1 MTTSFSDLGVDAGI
15 CARLESRGIAAPFPV
30 QAATIP
36 ASLEGRDIVAKAP
49 TGSGKTLAF
58 GVAAIES
65 TRDSSPRRPR
75 GLILEPTRELA
86 AQVRD
91 ELGSIMEGGTRRII
105 AIYGGTRYGPAQAAL
120 NKGVDIL
127 VACPGRLE
135 DLIEQGMVDLSEVR
149 FVVIDEADRMADMG
163 FLPVVRRILDQTE
176 SDRQVLLFSATMG
189 KEIEGLATR
198 YLRDPVRV
206 DVAGD
211 DEASGDVT
219 HYFWSV
225 TGDQRMTQC
234 ASVITQLG
242 QAIVF
247 CRTRRG
253 ADRVARQLE
262 AEGISS
268 VAIHGDR
275 TQAQRERALKSFER
289 GEAQALVA
297 TDVAAR
303 GIHLE
308 ALPGVIHFD
317 PPADATDYTHRSGR
331 TGRAGRDGIVIS
343 MVVSDQKRAVAN
355 IQKGLGL
362 PRSLTEPVELGVEP
376 RIPTPPKRDPRARD
390 RDRDRG
396 ARDQVREDREPRR
409 GGRED
414 RPVRQSREDRWPKK
428 GAAASEG
435 RSERP
440 RWESSSDR
448 SSHDRGSEASQGSRG
463 PTGIVKFYNADK
475 GYGFVARQGHDDL
488 FVHASGL
495 PASVNGRL
503 EEGQIV
509 AFEIG
514 KGKRGDEA
522 RNVRIVSGSK
532 SGGSRDR
539 RPMAAAGKRKGRN

>member
-1 MTTSFSDLGVDAGI
+1 MNTTFSDLGVDAGI

-189 KEIEGLATR
+189 KEIEGLATS
-198 YLRDPVRV
+198 YLRDPERV
-206 DVAGD
+206 EVAGD

-262 AEGISS
+262 AEGIKS

-343 MVVSDQKRAVAN
+343 MVVSDQKRAVGN
-355 IQKGLGL
+355 IQKALGL
-362 PRSLTEPVELGVEP
+362 QRVLTDPVELGVEP
-376 RIPTPPKRDPRARD
+376 RIPTPPKRDPRS
-390 RDRDRG
+390 RDRG

-409 GGRED
+409 GNREE
-414 RPVRQSREDRWPKK
+414 RPQRQSREERWPKK
-428 GAAASEG
+428 RNGDSEV
-435 RSERP
+435 RAERP
-440 RWESSSDR
+440 RRESSWDR
-448 SSHDRGSEASQGSRG
+448 PSEPRESHGGRG

-475 GYGFVARQGHDDL
+475 GYGFVARQGQDDL

-522 RNVRIVSGSK
+522 RNVRIVSGAK
-532 SGGSRDR
+532 SGSSRDK

>member
-1 MTTSFSDLGVDAGI
+1 MTTTFSDLGVDAGI

-36 ASLEGRDIVAKAP
+36 ASLEGRDVVAKAP

-135 DLIEQGMVDLSEVR
+135 DLIEQGMVDLSEVC

-189 KEIEGLATR
+189 KEIEGLATS
-198 YLRDPVRV
+198 YLRDPARV
-206 DVAGD
+206 EVEGD

-219 HYFWSV
+219 HYFWAV

-262 AEGISS
+262 AEGITS

-275 TQAQRERALKSFER
+275 SQAQRERALRAFER

-331 TGRAGRDGIVIS
+331 TGRAGCDGIVIS
-343 MVVSDQKRAVAN
+343 MVVSDQKRAVGN
-355 IQKGLGL
+355 IQKALGL
-362 PRSLTEPVELGVEP
+362 QRQLTEPVVLDVEP
-376 RIPTPPKRDPRARD
+376 RIPTPPKRDPRS
-390 RDRDRG
+390 RDRG

-409 GGRED
+409 GPRED
-414 RPVRQSREDRWPKK
+414 RGQRQSREDRWPKSRPTD
-428 GAAASEG
+428 GDSRA
-435 RSERP
+435 ERP
-440 RWESSSDR
+440 RREGSWDRPSDSR
-448 SSHDRGSEASQGSRG
+448 ASHGGRG

-475 GYGFVARQGHDDL
+475 GYGFVARQGQDDL

-522 RNVRIVSGSK
+522 RNVRIVSGAK
-532 SGGSRDR
+532 SGSGRDK

>member
-1 MTTSFSDLGVDAGI
+1 MTTTFSDLGVDAGI

-36 ASLEGRDIVAKAP
+36 ASLEGRDVVAKAP

-135 DLIEQGMVDLSEVR
+135 DLIEQGMVDLSEVC

-189 KEIEGLATR
+189 KEIEGLATS
-198 YLRDPVRV
+198 YLRDPARV
-206 DVAGD
+206 EVEGD

-219 HYFWSV
+219 HYFWAV

-262 AEGISS
+262 AEGITS

-275 TQAQRERALKSFER
+275 SQAQRERALRAFER

-331 TGRAGRDGIVIS
+331 TGRAGCDGIVIS
-343 MVVSDQKRAVAN
+343 MVVSDQKRAVGN
-355 IQKGLGL
+355 IQKALGL
-362 PRSLTEPVELGVEP
+362 QRQLTEPVVLDVEP
-376 RIPTPPKRDPRARD
+376 RIPTPPKRDPRS
-390 RDRDRG
+390 RDRG

-409 GGRED
+409 GPRED
-414 RPVRQSREDRWPKK
+414 RGQRQSREDRWPKRRPTD
-428 GAAASEG
+428 GDSRA
-435 RSERP
+435 ERP
-440 RWESSSDR
+440 RREGSWDRPSDSR
-448 SSHDRGSEASQGSRG
+448 ASHGGRG

-475 GYGFVARQGHDDL
+475 GYGFVARQGQDDL

-495 PASVNGRL
+495 PASMNGRL

-522 RNVRIVSGSK
+522 RNVRIVSGAK
-532 SGGSRDR
+532 SGSSRDK

>member
-1 MTTSFSDLGVDAGI
+1 M
-15 CARLESRGIAAPFPV
+15 
-30 QAATIP
+30 
-36 ASLEGRDIVAKAP
+36 
-49 TGSGKTLAF
+49 
-58 GVAAIES
+58 
-65 TRDSSPRRPR
+65 
-75 GLILEPTRELA
+75 
-86 AQVRD
+86 
-91 ELGSIMEGGTRRII
+91 
-105 AIYGGTRYGPAQAAL
+105 
-120 NKGVDIL
+120 
-127 VACPGRLE
+127 
-135 DLIEQGMVDLSEVR
+135 
-149 FVVIDEADRMADMG
+149 
-163 FLPVVRRILDQTE
+163 
-176 SDRQVLLFSATMG
+176 
-189 KEIEGLATR
+189 
-198 YLRDPVRV
+198 
-206 DVAGD
+206 
-211 DEASGDVT
+211 T
-219 HYFWSV
+219 HYFWAV

-262 AEGISS
+262 AEGITS

-275 TQAQRERALKSFER
+275 SQAQRERALRAFER

-331 TGRAGRDGIVIS
+331 TGRAGCDGIVIS
-343 MVVSDQKRAVAN
+343 MVVSDQKRAVGN
-355 IQKGLGL
+355 IQKALGL
-362 PRSLTEPVELGVEP
+362 QRQLTEPVVLDVEP
-376 RIPTPPKRDPRARD
+376 RIPTPPKRDPRS
-390 RDRDRG
+390 RDRG

-409 GGRED
+409 GPRED
-414 RPVRQSREDRWPKK
+414 RGQRQSREDRWPKRRPTD
-428 GAAASEG
+428 GDSRA
-435 RSERP
+435 ERP
-440 RWESSSDR
+440 RREGSWDRPSDSR
-448 SSHDRGSEASQGSRG
+448 ASHGGRG

-475 GYGFVARQGHDDL
+475 GYGFVARQGQDDL

-522 RNVRIVSGSK
+522 RNVRIVSGAK
-532 SGGSRDR
+532 SGSGRDK

>member
-1 MTTSFSDLGVDAGI
+1 MTTTFSDLGVDAGI

-36 ASLEGRDIVAKAP
+36 ASLEGRDVVAKAP

-135 DLIEQGMVDLSEVR
+135 DLIEQGMVDLSEVC

-189 KEIEGLATR
+189 KEIEGLATS
-198 YLRDPVRV
+198 YLRDPARV
-206 DVAGD
+206 EVEGD

-219 HYFWSV
+219 HYFWAV

-234 ASVITQLG
+234 ASVINQLG

-262 AEGISS
+262 AEGIKS

-275 TQAQRERALKSFER
+275 SQAQRERALKAFER

-331 TGRAGRDGIVIS
+331 TGRAGCDGIVIS
-343 MVVSDQKRAVAN
+343 MVVSDQKRAVGN
-355 IQKGLGL
+355 IQKALGL
-362 PRSLTEPVELGVEP
+362 QRVLTEPVVLDVEP
-376 RIPTPPKRDPRARD
+376 RIPTPPKRDPRRE
-390 RDRDRG
+390 RG

-409 GGRED
+409 GGRDE
-414 RPVRQSREDRWPKK
+414 RPQRQSREDRWPKRRSDD
-428 GAAASEG
+428 GAP

-440 RWESSSDR
+440 RREGSWDRPNESR
-448 SSHDRGSEASQGSRG
+448 ESHGGRG

-475 GYGFVARQGHDDL
+475 GYGFVARQGQDDL

-522 RNVRIVSGSK
+522 RNVRIVSGAK
-532 SGGSRDR
+532 SGSSRDK

>member
-1 MTTSFSDLGVDAGI
+1 MTTTFSDLGVDAGI

-36 ASLEGRDIVAKAP
+36 ASLEGRDVVAKAP

-135 DLIEQGMVDLSEVR
+135 DLIEQGMVDLSEVC

-189 KEIEGLATR
+189 KEIEGLATS
-198 YLRDPVRV
+198 YLRDPARV
-206 DVAGD
+206 EVEGD

-219 HYFWSV
+219 HYFWAV

-262 AEGISS
+262 AEGITS

-275 TQAQRERALKSFER
+275 SQAQRERALRAFER

-331 TGRAGRDGIVIS
+331 TGRAGCDGIVIS
-343 MVVSDQKRAVAN
+343 MVVSDQKRAVGN
-355 IQKGLGL
+355 IQKALGL
-362 PRSLTEPVELGVEP
+362 QRQLTEPVVLDVEP
-376 RIPTPPKRDPRARD
+376 RIPTPPKRDPRS
-390 RDRDRG
+390 RDRG

-409 GGRED
+409 GPRED
-414 RPVRQSREDRWPKK
+414 RGQRQSREDRWPKRRPTD
-428 GAAASEG
+428 GDSRA
-435 RSERP
+435 ERP
-440 RWESSSDR
+440 RREGSWDRPSDSR
-448 SSHDRGSEASQGSRG
+448 ASHGGRG

-475 GYGFVARQGHDDL
+475 GYGFVARQGQDDL

-522 RNVRIVSGSK
+522 RNVRIVSGAK
-532 SGGSRDR
+532 SGSGRDK

>member
-1 MTTSFSDLGVDAGI
+1 MNTTFSDLGVDAGI

-189 KEIEGLATR
+189 KEIEGLATS
-198 YLRDPVRV
+198 YLRDPERV
-206 DVAGD
+206 EVAGD

-262 AEGISS
+262 AEGIKS

-343 MVVSDQKRAVAN
+343 MVVSDQKRAVGN
-355 IQKGLGL
+355 IQKALGL
-362 PRSLTEPVELGVEP
+362 QRVLTDPVELGVEP
-376 RIPTPPKRDPRARD
+376 RIPTPPKRDPRS
-390 RDRDRG
+390 RDRG

-409 GGRED
+409 GNREE
-414 RPVRQSREDRWPKK
+414 RPQRQSREERWPKK
-428 GAAASEG
+428 RNGDSEV
-435 RSERP
+435 RAERP
-440 RWESSSDR
+440 RRESSWDR
-448 SSHDRGSEASQGSRG
+448 PSEPRESHGGRG

-475 GYGFVARQGHDDL
+475 GYGFVARQGQDDL

-522 RNVRIVSGSK
+522 RNVRIVSGAK
-532 SGGSRDR
+532 SGSGRDK

>member
-1 MTTSFSDLGVDAGI
+1 MNTTFSDLGVDAGI

-189 KEIEGLATR
+189 KEIEGLATS
-198 YLRDPVRV
+198 YLRDPERV
-206 DVAGD
+206 EVAGD

-262 AEGISS
+262 AEGIKS

-343 MVVSDQKRAVAN
+343 MVVSDQKRAVGN
-355 IQKGLGL
+355 IQKALGL
-362 PRSLTEPVELGVEP
+362 QRVLTDPVELGVEP
-376 RIPTPPKRDPRARD
+376 RIPTPPKRDPRS
-390 RDRDRG
+390 RDRG

-409 GGRED
+409 GNREE
-414 RPVRQSREDRWPKK
+414 RPQRQSRQERWPKK
-428 GAAASEG
+428 RNGDSEV
-435 RSERP
+435 RAERP
-440 RWESSSDR
+440 RRESSWDR
-448 SSHDRGSEASQGSRG
+448 PSEPRESHGGRG

-475 GYGFVARQGHDDL
+475 GYGFVARQGQDDL

-522 RNVRIVSGSK
+522 RNVRIVSGAK
-532 SGGSRDR
+532 SGSGRDK

>member
-1 MTTSFSDLGVDAGI
+1 VTTTFSDLGVDAGI

-36 ASLEGRDIVAKAP
+36 ASLEGRDVVAKAP

-135 DLIEQGMVDLSEVR
+135 DLIEQGMVDLSEVC

-189 KEIEGLATR
+189 KEIEGLATS
-198 YLRDPVRV
+198 YLRDPARV
-206 DVAGD
+206 EVEGD

-219 HYFWSV
+219 HYFWAV

-234 ASVITQLG
+234 ASVINQLG

-262 AEGISS
+262 AEGIKS

-275 TQAQRERALKSFER
+275 SQAQRERALKAFER

-331 TGRAGRDGIVIS
+331 TGRAGCDGIVIS
-343 MVVSDQKRAVAN
+343 MVVSDQKRAVGN
-355 IQKGLGL
+355 IQKALGL
-362 PRSLTEPVELGVEP
+362 QRVLTEPVVLDVEP
-376 RIPTPPKRDPRARD
+376 RIPTPPKRDPRRE
-390 RDRDRG
+390 RG

-409 GGRED
+409 GGRDE
-414 RPVRQSREDRWPKK
+414 RPQRQSREDRWPKRRSDD
-428 GAAASEG
+428 GAP

-440 RWESSSDR
+440 RREGSWDRPNESR
-448 SSHDRGSEASQGSRG
+448 ESHGGRG

-475 GYGFVARQGHDDL
+475 GYGFVARQGQDDL

-522 RNVRIVSGSK
+522 RNVRIVSGAK
-532 SGGSRDR
+532 SGSSRDK

>member
-1 MTTSFSDLGVDAGI
+1 MTTSFSDLGVDASVVR
-15 CARLESRGIAAPFPV
+15 RLEARGIASPFPV
-30 QAATIP
+30 QEETIP
-36 ASLEGRDIVAKAP
+36 ASLAGRDIVAKAP

-58 GVAAIES
+58 GVAAVAATEGS
-65 TRDSSPRRPR
+65 APRKPR
-75 GLILEPTRELA
+75 GLVLEPTRELA

-91 ELGSIMEGGTRRII
+91 ELGSIMDGGTRRVI

-135 DLIEQGMVDLSEVR
+135 DLIEQRMVDLSEVR

-176 SDRQVLLFSATMG
+176 SDRQILLFSATMAG
-189 KEIEGLATR
+189 EVDGLAKS
-198 YLRDPVRV
+198 YLNDPARV

-211 DEASGDVT
+211 DEAQGDVT
-219 HYFWSV
+219 HLFWGVSRD
-225 TGDQRMTQC
+225 GRMTEC
-234 ASVITQLG
+234 ASAIAQLG

-262 AEGISS
+262 AAGVTS

-275 TQAQRERALKSFER
+275 SQAQRERALKSFER

-343 MVVSDQKRAVAN
+343 MVVDDQKSIVGKLQRALGF
-355 IQKGLGL
+355 QKGT
-362 PRSLTEPVELGVEP
+362 TEPASLGVEP
-376 RIPTPPKRDPRARD
+376 RIPTPPAREPRPKKTRVD
-390 RDRDRG
+390 RHEGGMSGRRG
-396 ARDQVREDREPRR
+396 AR
-409 GGRED
+409 GD
-414 RPVRQSREDRWPKK
+414 RPDRT
-428 GAAASEG
+428 
-435 RSERP
+435 ERP
-440 RWESSSDR
+440 SRPARHERSSSSARPERRTSSESSKGT
-448 SSHDRGSEASQGSRG
+448 GS
-463 PTGIVKFYNADK
+463 TGIVKFFDASK
-475 GYGFVARQGHDDL
+475 GYGFVARKGEDDL

-495 PASVNGRL
+495 EGAANGQL
-503 EEGQIV
+503 EEGQV
-509 AFEIG
+509 VSYEIG
-514 KGKRGDEA
+514 QGKRGDEA
-522 RNVRIVSGSK
+522 RNVRVVNGSR
-532 SGGSRDR
+532 SGGSRPR
-539 RPMAAAGKRKGRN
+539 GPLATAGKRKGRN

>member
-1 MTTSFSDLGVDAGI
+1 MTTTFSDLGVDAGI
-15 CARLESRGIAAPFPV
+15 CSRLESRGIAAPFPV

-36 ASLEGRDIVAKAP
+36 ASLEGRDVVAKAP

-135 DLIEQGMVDLSEVR
+135 DLIEQGMVDLSEVC

-189 KEIEGLATR
+189 KEIEGLATS
-198 YLRDPVRV
+198 YLRDPARV
-206 DVAGD
+206 EVEGD

-219 HYFWSV
+219 HYFWAV

-234 ASVITQLG
+234 ASVINQLG

-262 AEGISS
+262 AEGIKS

-275 TQAQRERALKSFER
+275 SQAQRERALKAFER

-331 TGRAGRDGIVIS
+331 TGRAGCDGIVIS
-343 MVVSDQKRAVAN
+343 MVVSDQKRAVGN
-355 IQKGLGL
+355 IQKALGL
-362 PRSLTEPVELGVEP
+362 QRVLTEPVVLDVEP
-376 RIPTPPKRDPRARD
+376 RIPTPPKRDPRRE
-390 RDRDRG
+390 RG

-409 GGRED
+409 GGRDE
-414 RPVRQSREDRWPKK
+414 RPQRQSREDRWPKRRSDD
-428 GAAASEG
+428 GAP

-440 RWESSSDR
+440 RREGSWDRPNESR
-448 SSHDRGSEASQGSRG
+448 ESHGGRG

-475 GYGFVARQGHDDL
+475 GYGFVARQGQDDL

-522 RNVRIVSGSK
+522 RNVRIVSGAK
-532 SGGSRDR
+532 SGSSRDK

>member
-1 MTTSFSDLGVDAGI
+1 VTTTFSDLGVDAGI
-15 CARLESRGIAAPFPV
+15 CSRLESRGIAAPFPV

-36 ASLEGRDIVAKAP
+36 ASLEGRDVVAKAP

-135 DLIEQGMVDLSEVR
+135 DLIEQGMVDLSEVC

-189 KEIEGLATR
+189 KEIEGLATS
-198 YLRDPVRV
+198 YLRDPARV
-206 DVAGD
+206 EVEGD

-219 HYFWSV
+219 HYFWAV

-234 ASVITQLG
+234 ASVINQLG

-262 AEGISS
+262 AEGIKS

-275 TQAQRERALKSFER
+275 SQAQRERALKAFER

-331 TGRAGRDGIVIS
+331 TGRAGCDGIVIS
-343 MVVSDQKRAVAN
+343 MVVSDQKRAVGN
-355 IQKGLGL
+355 IQKALGL
-362 PRSLTEPVELGVEP
+362 QRVLTEPVVLDVEP
-376 RIPTPPKRDPRARD
+376 RIPTPPKRDPRRE
-390 RDRDRG
+390 RG

-409 GGRED
+409 GGRDE
-414 RPVRQSREDRWPKK
+414 RPQRQSREDRWPKRRSDD
-428 GAAASEG
+428 GAP

-440 RWESSSDR
+440 RREGSWDRPNESR
-448 SSHDRGSEASQGSRG
+448 ESHGGRG

-475 GYGFVARQGHDDL
+475 GYGFVARQGQDDL

-522 RNVRIVSGSK
+522 RNVRIVSGAK
-532 SGGSRDR
+532 SGSSRDK

>member
-1 MTTSFSDLGVDAGI
+1 MTTTFSDLGVDAGI

-36 ASLEGRDIVAKAP
+36 ASLEGRDVVAKAP

-135 DLIEQGMVDLSEVR
+135 DLIEQGMVDLSEVC

-189 KEIEGLATR
+189 KEIEGLATS
-198 YLRDPVRV
+198 YLRDPARV
-206 DVAGD
+206 EVEGD

-219 HYFWSV
+219 HYFWAV

-262 AEGISS
+262 AEGITS

-275 TQAQRERALKSFER
+275 SQAQRERALRAFER

-331 TGRAGRDGIVIS
+331 TGRAGCDGIVIS
-343 MVVSDQKRAVAN
+343 MVVSDQKRAVGN
-355 IQKGLGL
+355 IQKALGL
-362 PRSLTEPVELGVEP
+362 QRQLTEPVVLDVEP
-376 RIPTPPKRDPRARD
+376 RIPTPPKRDPRS
-390 RDRDRG
+390 RDRG

-409 GGRED
+409 GPRED
-414 RPVRQSREDRWPKK
+414 RGQRQSREDRWPKRRPTD
-428 GAAASEG
+428 GDSRA
-435 RSERP
+435 ERP
-440 RWESSSDR
+440 RREGSWDRPSDSR
-448 SSHDRGSEASQGSRG
+448 ASHGGRG

-475 GYGFVARQGHDDL
+475 GYGFVARQGQDDL

-522 RNVRIVSGSK
+522 RNVRIVSGAK
-532 SGGSRDR
+532 SGSSRDK

>member
-1 MTTSFSDLGVDAGI
+1 MTTTFSDLGVDAGI

-36 ASLEGRDIVAKAP
+36 ASLEGRDVVAKAP
-49 TGSGKTLAF
+49 PGSGKTLAF

-135 DLIEQGMVDLSEVR
+135 DLIEQGMVDLSEVC

-189 KEIEGLATR
+189 KEIEGLATS
-198 YLRDPVRV
+198 YLRDPARV
-206 DVAGD
+206 EVEGD

-219 HYFWSV
+219 HYFWAV

-262 AEGISS
+262 AEGITS

-275 TQAQRERALKSFER
+275 SQAQRERALRAFER

-331 TGRAGRDGIVIS
+331 TGRAGCDGIVIS
-343 MVVSDQKRAVAN
+343 MVVSDQKRAVGN
-355 IQKGLGL
+355 IQKALGL
-362 PRSLTEPVELGVEP
+362 QRQLTEPVVLDVEP
-376 RIPTPPKRDPRARD
+376 RIPTPPKRDPRS
-390 RDRDRG
+390 RDRG

-409 GGRED
+409 GPRED
-414 RPVRQSREDRWPKK
+414 RGQRQSREDRWPKRRPTD
-428 GAAASEG
+428 GDSRA
-435 RSERP
+435 ERP
-440 RWESSSDR
+440 RREGSWDRPSDSR
-448 SSHDRGSEASQGSRG
+448 ASHGGRG

-475 GYGFVARQGHDDL
+475 GYGFVARQGQDDL

-522 RNVRIVSGSK
+522 RNVRIVSGAK
-532 SGGSRDR
+532 SGSGRDK

>member
-1 MTTSFSDLGVDAGI
+1 M
-15 CARLESRGIAAPFPV
+15 
-30 QAATIP
+30 
-36 ASLEGRDIVAKAP
+36 VAKAP

-135 DLIEQGMVDLSEVR
+135 DLIEQGMVDLSEVC

-189 KEIEGLATR
+189 KEIEGLATS
-198 YLRDPVRV
+198 YLRDPARV
-206 DVAGD
+206 EVEGD

-219 HYFWSV
+219 HYFWAV

-262 AEGISS
+262 AEGITS

-275 TQAQRERALKSFER
+275 SQAQRERALRAFER

-331 TGRAGRDGIVIS
+331 TGRAGCDGIVIS
-343 MVVSDQKRAVAN
+343 MVVSDQKRAVGN
-355 IQKGLGL
+355 IQKALGL
-362 PRSLTEPVELGVEP
+362 QRQLTEPVVLDVEP
-376 RIPTPPKRDPRARD
+376 RIPTPPKRDPRS
-390 RDRDRG
+390 RDRG

-409 GGRED
+409 GPRED
-414 RPVRQSREDRWPKK
+414 RGQRQSREDRWPKRRPTD
-428 GAAASEG
+428 GDSRA
-435 RSERP
+435 ERP
-440 RWESSSDR
+440 RREGSWDRPSDSR
-448 SSHDRGSEASQGSRG
+448 ASHGGRG

-475 GYGFVARQGHDDL
+475 GYGFVARQGQDDL

-522 RNVRIVSGSK
+522 RNVRIVSGAK
-532 SGGSRDR
+532 SGSSRDK